1 MSVLHLFFGV
11 CTTVMCLL
19 GVLWVPCV
27 ICAQVGLGLP
37 GGVLSLAIRFGFLL
51 VGVSCLLNVACASV
65 AALLFLV
72 GVGFLMFRSLVAW
85 VVFAS

>member
-1 MSVLHLFFGV
+1 MLHLFFGV
-11 CTTVMCLL
+11 CTTVLYLL

-37 GGVLSLAIRFGFLL
+37 GGVSSLAIWFGFLFL
-51 VGVSCLLNVACASV
+51 VGVSCPLNVARALV
-65 AALLFLV
+65 AVLLFFV
-72 GVGFLMFRSLVAW
+72 GVLLLMFRSLVVW